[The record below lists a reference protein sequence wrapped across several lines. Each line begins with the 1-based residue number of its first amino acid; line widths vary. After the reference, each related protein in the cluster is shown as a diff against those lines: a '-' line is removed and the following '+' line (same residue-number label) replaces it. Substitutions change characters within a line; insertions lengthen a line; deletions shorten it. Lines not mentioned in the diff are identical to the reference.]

1 MSDTKTH
8 WKRLVNPDYI
18 GAYALNPGEDLTVT
32 IKQVVREFVTQAGGK
47 KEECSVAHLVGQ
59 KPFILNA
66 TNSKTIA
73 KLYGPYIEDWAGQPI
88 TLYASM
94 TTFGKEMVEC
104 LRIRSVQPERVVTRQ
119 PLSAERFANALAKV
133 NAGQFDRN
141 KLLSDYAL
149 TEDQIAAV
157 SVPPGV
163 EVLP

>member
-1 MSDTKTH
+1 MSDIKTH

-47 KEECSVAHLVGQ
+47 KEECSVAHLVGE
-59 KPFILNA
+59 KPLILNA

-94 TTFGKEMVEC
+94 TNFGKEMVEC
-104 LRIRSVQPERVVTRQ
+104 LRIRSVQPERIVKKQT
-119 PLSAERFANALAKV
+119 LSAERFANALAKV

-149 TEDQIAAV
+149 TEEQIAAV
-157 SVPPGV
+157 SIPPGV
-163 EVLP
+163 EVPQ